1 MILYH
6 AGPKWLHVE
15 ESAMTRTDL
24 AKRLCE
30 NHQFTQC
37 MMYEPFGRGRGA
49 VIAKRDH
56 ILVMAIAT
64 DGGNTWYSVAPS
76 KELQDL
82 IWSFSNGFAGQW
94 SALELRAMTG
104 LDDWKALLQIAGVQF
119 AAAVRSVERAI
130 TGLPEQDVPAVAE
143 MPVFDGDAM
152 ELPSDYLHSF
162 GTEVVECAH

>member
-6 AGPKWLHVE
+6 AGPNWLHVE
-15 ESAMTRTDL
+15 ESATTRTDL

-37 MMYEPFGRGRGA
+37 MMYEPFGHGRGA
-49 VIAKRDH
+49 VIARRDH
-56 ILVMAIAT
+56 MLVMAIT
-64 DGGNTWYSVAPS
+64 TGGGNTWYAVAPS

-94 SALELRAMTG
+94 SALELRAVTG
-104 LDDWKALLQIAGVQF
+104 LDDWTALLQMAGVQF
-119 AAAVRSVERAI
+119 AAAVRSVARAI
-130 TGLPEQDVPAVAE
+130 AGQPERELPATAE

-162 GTEVVECAH
+162 GLEGVECAH